1 MVLKDSAIKDGKL
14 RAMIE
19 RQVSSYLKF
28 LYTDTLAEFN
38 VKLSKEDRLHIRE
51 VARAFRYIAAKTKMH
66 IHDNL
71 DDDHLIQNIIGVKS
85 NLNMLYKDGL
95 SEAKSSMEKFDK
107 VVFKEI
113 LATMRYVPLKERL
126 KVIDGLMKDRG
137 ISNEVLMTVSG
148 YLHMVYGDIISNV
161 SAKSNIQTRVVLG
174 GTDSIDVTIK
184 GKKSKVK
191 LRDKL
196 FIESTIHPR
205 SKLNIKTKVKTT
217 YSA

>member
-1 MVLKDSAIKDGKL
+1 
-14 RAMIE
+14 
-19 RQVSSYLKF
+19 
-28 LYTDTLAEFN
+28 
-38 VKLSKEDRLHIRE
+38 
-51 VARAFRYIAAKTKMH
+51 MH

-137 ISNEVLMTVSG
+137 ISNEVLMSVSG
-148 YLHMVYGDIISNV
+148 YLHMVYGDIISKV

-196 FIESTIHPR
+196 FIESTVYPR
-205 SKLNIKTKVKTT
+205 TKLNIKSKVKTT